1 MLLVVMILGVLLIQK
16 VPEKWFR
23 FLFLA
28 CILLNVI
35 YRIEFLPF
43 ALAGGVR
50 LVCKGMELV
59 LLIVACKV
67 FDKRPVYLSIGV
79 LSLLFLRIYMIP
91 ANVILENGGM
101 RTIYSAYETS
111 GEGVA
116 VGMRMIESVQT
127 LCLSLVYLSLDV
139 RIFLRMKRKDTKE

>member
-1 MLLVVMILGVLLIQK
+1 MLLVAMALGVLLIRK

-35 YRIEFLPF
+35 YRIEL
-43 ALAGGVR
+43 LSSDLEGGVR

-59 LLIVACKV
+59 LLIVAFKV
-67 FDKRPVYLSIGV
+67 FDKLPVYLRIGV
-79 LSLLFLRIYMIP
+79 LSLLFFGVYTIP
-91 ANVILENGGM
+91 DSVILENGGM
-101 RTIYSAYETS
+101 SAIYSVYGTS

-116 VGMRMIESVQT
+116 EGIRLIESVKT

-139 RIFLRMKRKDTKE
+139 RIFLNMKRKETRG

>member
-67 FDKRPVYLSIGV
+67 FDKVF
-79 LSLLFLRIYMIP
+79 SLFEYRCAFASFFGDLHD
-91 ANVILENGGM
+91 
-101 RTIYSAYETS
+101 SS
-111 GEGVA
+111 
-116 VGMRMIESVQT
+116 
-127 LCLSLVYLSLDV
+127 
-139 RIFLRMKRKDTKE
+139 

>member
-79 LSLLFLRIYMIP
+79 LSLLFFCLLR
-91 ANVILENGGM
+91 AAKKHGKRQKGG
-101 RTIYSAYETS
+101 RPYRRPPVLY
-111 GEGVA
+111 
-116 VGMRMIESVQT
+116 R
-127 LCLSLVYLSLDV
+127 
-139 RIFLRMKRKDTKE
+139 

>member
-1 MLLVVMILGVLLIQK
+1 MLLVAMALGVLLIRK

-35 YRIEFLPF
+35 YRIEL
-43 ALAGGVR
+43 LSSDLEGGVR

-59 LLIVACKV
+59 LLIVAFKV
-67 FDKRPVYLSIGV
+67 FDKLPVYLRIGV
-79 LSLLFLRIYMIP
+79 LSLLFFGVYTIP
-91 ANVILENGGM
+91 VSVILENGGM
-101 RTIYSAYETS
+101 SAIYSVYGTS

-116 VGMRMIESVQT
+116 EGIRLIESVKT

-139 RIFLRMKRKDTKE
+139 RIFLNMKRKETRG

>member
-1 MLLVVMILGVLLIQK
+1 MLLVAMALGVLLIRK
-16 VPEKWFR
+16 VPEKWFC

-35 YRIEFLPF
+35 YRIEL
-43 ALAGGVR
+43 LSSDLEGGVR

-59 LLIVACKV
+59 LLIVAFKV
-67 FDKRPVYLSIGV
+67 FDKLPVYLRIGV
-79 LSLLFLRIYMIP
+79 LSLLFFGVYTIP
-91 ANVILENGGM
+91 VSVILENGGM
-101 RTIYSAYETS
+101 SAIYSAYGTS

-116 VGMRMIESVQT
+116 EGIRLIESVKT

-139 RIFLRMKRKDTKE
+139 RIFLNMKRKETRG